1 MRGVANAR
9 TGRPELYSCAAGAE
23 WRKDAEDGVL
33 LNGEMV
39 VFVPARFA
47 RADELDEE
55 LSLPAPRRGTK
66 QLAPRMT

>member
-1 MRGVANAR
+1 VLLRGVANAR
-9 TGRPELYSCAAGAE
+9 KVRQELCSCAAGAV
-23 WRKDAEDGVL
+23 WRKDTEDGL
-33 LNGEMV
+33 LLSGEMV

-66 QLAPRMT
+66 